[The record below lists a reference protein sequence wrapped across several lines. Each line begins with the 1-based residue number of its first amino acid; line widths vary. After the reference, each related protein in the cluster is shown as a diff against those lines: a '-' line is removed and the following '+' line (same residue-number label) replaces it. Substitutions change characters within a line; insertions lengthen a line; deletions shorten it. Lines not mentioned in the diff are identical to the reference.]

1 MAQPNPS
8 TRERRPKWSAGRHGG
23 GRGVRAT
30 TVTRTRLAI
39 AGAIAVLAVSCTS
52 ATPTTPPHASSPT
65 AGTTPPPTSPP
76 SAPALPML
84 PPDGAAEP
92 GTYLAEYAG
101 YRYTLNMPDAGWTS
115 AVAENGVAISTDG
128 PAYEWSA
135 SLIIWGEVGPGTAL
149 YERACQW
156 AGTSVTPGPTV
167 GDLADALAGLDDFET
182 SGPMDV
188 MVGGHVGK
196 RVQLTVPDDV
206 NFSDCQEGEYRSMDG
221 RNYQEPGQV
230 DDIRVVDVDGK
241 RIYLFAT
248 YQPGT
253 PAGTR
258 MGIDQIVDSMVI
270 DQT

>member
-1 MAQPNPS
+1 M
-8 TRERRPKWSAGRHGG
+8 
-23 GRGVRAT
+23 
-30 TVTRTRLAI
+30 TRTRLAI
-39 AGAIAVLAVSCTS
+39 AGAIAALAASCTA
-52 ATPTTPPHASSPT
+52 ATPTMTPPPASSPT
-65 AGTTPPPTSPP
+65 AATTPSPTTSATP
-76 SAPALPML
+76 SASALPTL

-101 YRYTLNMPDAGWTS
+101 YRYTLNVPDAGWTS
-115 AVAENGVAISTDG
+115 AVAENGIAISTDG
-128 PAYEWSA
+128 PAQEWSA

-156 AGTSVTPGPTV
+156 AGTNVTPGSTV

-188 MVGGHVGK
+188 TVGGHDGK

-230 DDIRVVDVDGK
+230 DDIRIVDVNGK

-253 PAGTR
+253 PADTR
-258 MGIDQIVDSMVI
+258 TEIDQIVDSMVI